1 MPNKKNPAEVFA
13 NIQKANAERREYAT
27 THADVLEQIYQHLYP
42 IGRNIHKT
50 FILCPCGK
58 KDVGVWKIKQHICSK
73 SHRAVFPVP
82 TLSQF
87 VGDNPKPAV
96 NIDCPI

>member
-1 MPNKKNPAEVFA
+1 MPNRKSAEEVFA

-27 THADVLEQIYQHLYP
+27 VHADVLEQIYQHLYP
-42 IGRNIHKT
+42 VGRNIHKT

-58 KDVGVWKIKQHICSK
+58 RDVGVCKIKQHICSN
-73 SHRAVFPVP
+73 SHRKVFPTP
-82 TLSQF
+82 LLSQF

-96 NIDCPI
+96 NIDCAI